1 MYATSCFNVC
11 QVFAGGKCCYQ
22 LLLGLSGLCRG
33 KCMLPVASRLARVL
47 LLGAGVNVCHQLLQG
62 LVRVGGNIV
71 PKISFMSIYFLYIN

>member
-1 MYATSCFNVC
+1 MYVTSCFKAC
-11 QVFAGGKCCYQ
+11 QVFAG
-22 LLLGLSGLCRG
+22 G

-47 LLGAGVNVCHQLLQG
+47 LLGAGVNICHQLLQG